1 VLTNPP
7 FGGKEGKE
15 AQSTFAFKTRATQVL
30 FLQHVMQILE
40 PGGRCGIVVD
50 EGLLYRTTEEAFVKT
65 KRKLLDECDVWCVVS
80 LPSGAFTGAGAGVKT
95 NAVFFTRGRRTER
108 IWYYD
113 LSHIKVGKKN
123 PLTLDRFF
131 DFFQLL
137 DKRGTP
143 EAETEHSWTLDFA
156 ARRTKASEEAAPHRR
171 EAEAQRENAL
181 RLREQ
186 AKAYRRAEKVD
197 LAEQLHSAIDAA
209 ERLAREAL
217 GKAQAIE
224 DAVYDLKAVNP
235 REKRKTDTRT
245 PAELLAAIREK
256 GLEVD
261 AALARFDQLLAAKQ
275 SES

>member
-1 VLTNPP
+1 
-7 FGGKEGKE
+7 
-15 AQSTFAFKTRATQVL
+15 
-30 FLQHVMQILE
+30 
-40 PGGRCGIVVD
+40 
-50 EGLLYRTTEEAFVKT
+50 
-65 KRKLLDECDVWCVVS
+65 
-80 LPSGAFTGAGAGVKT
+80 
-95 NAVFFTRGRRTER
+95 VFFTRGRRTER